1 MSKDNTINQTDEDS
15 KKTKKSENQ
24 KSENQKT
31 EIVKA
36 DEKSKKITKT
46 KKPVKTKKIKVP
58 SLFKKKYTQ
67 KSLDKKIYKKIFI
80 ADDKKFL
87 QNYIKQVGTKT
98 KKNEEIPLYSIPRDI
113 EITKKDQK
121 QLVTIAKSIK
131 KQKSGF
137 KFGPLIAV
145 VAFILAV
152 GITVTLTKNLV
163 CRKIITSTCESIF
176 EAKCDIGYLNLKFLD
191 SSFTMKNFEV
201 ANKKEPMKDLFSIED
216 LNLDFDFPQL
226 LKAHFVIEDISVL
239 GVETGKERT
248 TSGDISAKK
257 LAKIQKKKAKKA
269 AKEAKKTE
277 NTGFMVALKDKVV
290 NLTTTEISSL
300 FEQYNPQ
307 TIIENCYA
315 QLETPKMSEDVKN
328 QIAKINEEWKKTP
341 ETLTTKIDSVKTS
354 VNAAA
359 NYDFSS
365 IQNNPT
371 KIKEALETI
380 NNAITEVNSLK
391 DETSKVANNFKTQ
404 ANEVSDLSKKLTD
417 AITHD
422 KNLAQ
427 DEISKITSFKLSDV
441 KNIISGYF
449 DKLGYSLLG
458 KYYPYVYKAVNKL
471 LEIKN
476 SSSSS
481 TKKTKTKKEKTKVV
495 AGTRQSGR
503 NVYFVGDTTPR
514 FWLKN
519 LSASGF
525 GISANAINVSSD
537 QDALGKPA
545 EANFTLSKNNIAHNA
560 KLVVDTRSSSSA
572 PLINAD
578 YNCSSFPINLPSSL
592 FAGGQGVPTFDAT
605 SKFSANA
612 KIYDAEGF
620 TISGDGDFTN
630 LKITAE
636 AFEPEYAYNIYAGV
650 LSKITSMTLGVTA
663 GYKSSDG
670 LIMNISTD
678 ADKKFANALVAE
690 MQTQLAS
697 VKKSVEEQLS
707 AKITELTGGALGE
720 VSSFD
725 DIKAKITNAQSS
737 VDELSK
743 QLEAKKQEATNL
755 LTSKVDEAK
764 NQATQKATEATNQ
777 ATEKAKEAAS
787 SKLKGLL
794 GR

>member
-1 MSKDNTINQTDEDS
+1 MSKDKSINKTDEDS
-15 KKTKKSENQ
+15 KKTKKSAN
-24 KSENQKT
+24 SET

-36 DEKSKKITKT
+36 DEKSKKITKI
-46 KKPVKTKKIKVP
+46 KKTAKTKKIKVP

-67 KSLDKKIYKKIFI
+67 KSLDKKIYKRIFI

-113 EITKKDQK
+113 EITKKAQK

-145 VAFILAV
+145 VAFIFAV

-191 SSFTMKNFEV
+191 SSFTIKNFEV
-201 ANKKEPMKDLFSIED
+201 ANKKDPMKDLFSIEN

-239 GVETGKERT
+239 GIETGKERT
-248 TSGDISAKK
+248 TSGDISAKR

-277 NTGFMVALKDKVV
+277 NTGFMIALKDKVV

-307 TIIENCYA
+307 TIIENCYT

-328 QIAKINEEWKKTP
+328 QIAKINDEWKKTP

-354 VNAAA
+354 VNAIT

-365 IQNNPT
+365 IQNNST

-380 NNAITEVNSLK
+380 NSAITEVNSLK
-391 DETSKVANNFKTQ
+391 EETTKVANNLKNQ

-481 TKKTKTKKEKTKVV
+481 TKKTKTKIV

-503 NVYFVGDTTPR
+503 NVYFIGDSTPR

-519 LSASGF
+519 FRASGF
-525 GISANAINVSSD
+525 GISANAVNVSSD

-560 KLVVDTRSSSSA
+560 KLVVDTRRSSSA
-572 PLINAD
+572 PLINVD

-592 FAGGQGVPTFDAT
+592 FGGGQGVPTFDAT

-620 TISGDGDFTN
+620 TISGNGDFTN

-678 ADKKFANALVAE
+678 ANQKFANALVAE

-755 LTSKVDEAK
+755 LTSKVDEVK
-764 NQATQKATEATNQ
+764 NQATQKATEAANQ

-787 SKLKGLL
+787 DKLKGLF

>member
-1 MSKDNTINQTDEDS
+1 MSKDKSINKTDEDS
-15 KKTKKSENQ
+15 KKTKKSAN
-24 KSENQKT
+24 SKT

-36 DEKSKKITKT
+36 DEKSKKITKI
-46 KKPVKTKKIKVP
+46 KKTAKTKKIKVP

-67 KSLDKKIYKKIFI
+67 KSLDKKIYKRIFI

-113 EITKKDQK
+113 EITKKAQK

-145 VAFILAV
+145 VAFIFAV

-191 SSFTMKNFEV
+191 SSFTIKNFEV
-201 ANKKEPMKDLFSIED
+201 ANKKDPMKDLFSIEN

-239 GVETGKERT
+239 GIETGKERT
-248 TSGDISAKK
+248 TSGDISAKR

-277 NTGFMVALKDKVV
+277 NTGFMIALKDKVV

-307 TIIENCYA
+307 TIIENCYT

-328 QIAKINEEWKKTP
+328 QIAKINDEWKKTP

-354 VNAAA
+354 VNAIT

-365 IQNNPT
+365 IQNNST

-380 NNAITEVNSLK
+380 NSAITEVNSLK
-391 DETSKVANNFKTQ
+391 EETTKVANNLKNQ

-481 TKKTKTKKEKTKVV
+481 TKKTKTKIV

-503 NVYFVGDTTPR
+503 NVYFIGDSTPR

-519 LSASGF
+519 FRASGF
-525 GISANAINVSSD
+525 GISANAVNVSSD

-560 KLVVDTRSSSSA
+560 KLVVDTRRSSSA

-592 FAGGQGVPTFDAT
+592 FGGGQGVPTFDAT

-620 TISGDGDFTN
+620 TISGNGDFTN

-678 ADKKFANALVAE
+678 ANQKFANALVAE

-755 LTSKVDEAK
+755 LTSKVDEVK
-764 NQATQKATEATNQ
+764 NQATQKATEAANQ

-787 SKLKGLL
+787 DKLKGLF

>member
-1 MSKDNTINQTDEDS
+1 MSKDKSINKTDEDS
-15 KKTKKSENQ
+15 KKTKKSAN
-24 KSENQKT
+24 SKT

-36 DEKSKKITKT
+36 DEKSKKITKI
-46 KKPVKTKKIKVP
+46 KKTAKTKKIKVP

-67 KSLDKKIYKKIFI
+67 KSLDKKIYKRIFI

-113 EITKKDQK
+113 EITKKAQK

-145 VAFILAV
+145 VAFIFAV

-191 SSFTMKNFEV
+191 SSFTIKNFEV
-201 ANKKEPMKDLFSIED
+201 ANKKDPMKDLFSIEN

-239 GVETGKERT
+239 GIETRKERT
-248 TSGDISAKK
+248 TSGDISAKR

-277 NTGFMVALKDKVV
+277 NTGFMIALKDKVV

-307 TIIENCYA
+307 TIIENCYT

-328 QIAKINEEWKKTP
+328 QIAKINDEWKKTP

-354 VNAAA
+354 VNAIA

-365 IQNNPT
+365 IQNNST

-380 NNAITEVNSLK
+380 NSAITEVNSLK
-391 DETSKVANNFKTQ
+391 EETTKVANNLKNQ

-481 TKKTKTKKEKTKVV
+481 TKKTKTKIV

-503 NVYFVGDTTPR
+503 NVYFIGDSTPR

-519 LSASGF
+519 FRASGF
-525 GISANAINVSSD
+525 GISANAVNVSSD

-560 KLVVDTRSSSSA
+560 KLVVDTRRSSSA

-592 FAGGQGVPTFDAT
+592 FGGGQGVPTFDAT

-620 TISGDGDFTN
+620 TISGNGDFTN

-678 ADKKFANALVAE
+678 ANQKFANALVAE

-755 LTSKVDEAK
+755 LTSKVDEVK
-764 NQATQKATEATNQ
+764 NQATQKATEAANQ

-787 SKLKGLL
+787 DKLKGLF

>member
-1 MSKDNTINQTDEDS
+1 MSKDKSINKTDEDS
-15 KKTKKSENQ
+15 KKTKKSAN
-24 KSENQKT
+24 SET

-36 DEKSKKITKT
+36 DEKSKKITKI
-46 KKPVKTKKIKVP
+46 KKTAKTKKIKVP

-67 KSLDKKIYKKIFI
+67 KSLDKKIYKRIFI

-113 EITKKDQK
+113 EITKKAQK

-145 VAFILAV
+145 VAFIFAV

-191 SSFTMKNFEV
+191 SSFTIKNFEV
-201 ANKKEPMKDLFSIED
+201 ANKKDPMKDLFSIEN

-239 GVETGKERT
+239 GIETGKERT
-248 TSGDISAKK
+248 TSGDISAKR

-277 NTGFMVALKDKVV
+277 NTGFMIALKDKVV

-307 TIIENCYA
+307 TIIENCYT

-328 QIAKINEEWKKTP
+328 QIAKINDEWKKTP

-354 VNAAA
+354 VNAIT

-365 IQNNPT
+365 IQNNST

-380 NNAITEVNSLK
+380 NSAITEVNSLK
-391 DETSKVANNFKTQ
+391 EETTKVANNLKNQ

-481 TKKTKTKKEKTKVV
+481 TKKTKTKIV

-503 NVYFVGDTTPR
+503 NVYFIGDTTPR

-519 LSASGF
+519 FRASGF
-525 GISANAINVSSD
+525 GISANAVNVSSD

-560 KLVVDTRSSSSA
+560 KLVVDTRRSSSA

-592 FAGGQGVPTFDAT
+592 FGGGQGVPTFDAT

-620 TISGDGDFTN
+620 TISGNGDFTN

-678 ADKKFANALVAE
+678 ANQKFANALVAE

-755 LTSKVDEAK
+755 LTSKVDEVK
-764 NQATQKATEATNQ
+764 NQATQKATEAANQ

-787 SKLKGLL
+787 DKLKGLF

>member
-1 MSKDNTINQTDEDS
+1 MSKDKSINKTDEDS
-15 KKTKKSENQ
+15 KKTKKSAN
-24 KSENQKT
+24 SET

-36 DEKSKKITKT
+36 DEKSKKITKI
-46 KKPVKTKKIKVP
+46 KKTAKTKKIKVP

-67 KSLDKKIYKKIFI
+67 KSLDKKIYKRIFI

-113 EITKKDQK
+113 EITKKAQK

-145 VAFILAV
+145 VAFIFAV

-191 SSFTMKNFEV
+191 SSFTIKNFEV
-201 ANKKEPMKDLFSIED
+201 ANKKDPMKDLFSIEN

-239 GVETGKERT
+239 GIETGKERT
-248 TSGDISAKK
+248 TSGDISAKR

-277 NTGFMVALKDKVV
+277 NTGFMIALKDKVV

-307 TIIENCYA
+307 TIIENCYT

-328 QIAKINEEWKKTP
+328 QIAKINDEWKKTP

-354 VNAAA
+354 VNAIT

-365 IQNNPT
+365 IQNNST

-380 NNAITEVNSLK
+380 NSAITEVNSLK
-391 DETSKVANNFKTQ
+391 EETTKVANNLKNQ

-481 TKKTKTKKEKTKVV
+481 TKKTKTKIV

-503 NVYFVGDTTPR
+503 NVYFIGDSTPR

-519 LSASGF
+519 FRASGF
-525 GISANAINVSSD
+525 GISANAVNVSSD

-560 KLVVDTRSSSSA
+560 KLVVDTRRSSSA

-592 FAGGQGVPTFDAT
+592 FGGGQGVPTFDAT

-620 TISGDGDFTN
+620 TISGNGDFTN

-678 ADKKFANALVAE
+678 ANQKFANALVAE

-755 LTSKVDEAK
+755 LTSKVDEVK
-764 NQATQKATEATNQ
+764 NQATQKATEAANQ

-787 SKLKGLL
+787 DKLKGLF

>member
-1 MSKDNTINQTDEDS
+1 MSKDKSINKTDEDS
-15 KKTKKSENQ
+15 KKIKK
-24 KSENQKT
+24 T
-31 EIVKA
+31 A
-36 DEKSKKITKT
+36 
-46 KKPVKTKKIKVP
+46 KTKKIKVP

-67 KSLDKKIYKKIFI
+67 KSLDKKIYKRIFI

-113 EITKKDQK
+113 EITKKAQK

-145 VAFILAV
+145 VAFIFAV

-191 SSFTMKNFEV
+191 SSFTIKNFEV
-201 ANKKEPMKDLFSIED
+201 ANKKDPMKDLFSIEK

-239 GVETGKERT
+239 GIETGKERT
-248 TSGDISAKK
+248 TSGDISAKR

-277 NTGFMVALKDKVV
+277 NTGFMIALKDKVV

-307 TIIENCYA
+307 TIIENCYT

-328 QIAKINEEWKKTP
+328 QIAKINDEWKKTP

-354 VNAAA
+354 VNAIT

-365 IQNNPT
+365 IQNNST

-380 NNAITEVNSLK
+380 NSAITEVNSLK
-391 DETSKVANNFKTQ
+391 EETTKVANNLKNQ
-404 ANEVSDLSKKLTD
+404 ANEVSVLSKKLTD

-481 TKKTKTKKEKTKVV
+481 TKKTKTKIV

-503 NVYFVGDTTPR
+503 NVYFIGDSTPR

-519 LSASGF
+519 FRASGF
-525 GISANAINVSSD
+525 GISANAVNVSSD

-560 KLVVDTRSSSSA
+560 KLVVDTRRSSSA

-592 FAGGQGVPTFDAT
+592 FGGGQGVPTFDAT

-620 TISGDGDFTN
+620 TISGNGDFTN

-678 ADKKFANALVAE
+678 ANQKFANALVAE

-755 LTSKVDEAK
+755 LTSKVDEVK
-764 NQATQKATEATNQ
+764 NQATQKATEAANQ

-787 SKLKGLL
+787 DKLKGLF

>member
-1 MSKDNTINQTDEDS
+1 MSKDKSINKTDEDS
-15 KKTKKSENQ
+15 KKTKKSAN
-24 KSENQKT
+24 SET

-36 DEKSKKITKT
+36 DEKSKKITKI
-46 KKPVKTKKIKVP
+46 KKTAKTKKIKVP

-67 KSLDKKIYKKIFI
+67 KSLDKKIYKRIFI

-113 EITKKDQK
+113 EITKKAQK

-145 VAFILAV
+145 VAFIFAV

-163 CRKIITSTCESIF
+163 CRKIITSTSESIF

-191 SSFTMKNFEV
+191 SSFTIKNFEV
-201 ANKKEPMKDLFSIED
+201 ANKKDPMKDLFSIEN

-239 GVETGKERT
+239 GIETGKERT
-248 TSGDISAKK
+248 TSGDISAKR

-277 NTGFMVALKDKVV
+277 NTGFMIALKDKVV

-307 TIIENCYA
+307 TIIENCYT

-328 QIAKINEEWKKTP
+328 QIAKINDEWKKTP

-354 VNAAA
+354 VNAIT

-365 IQNNPT
+365 IQNNST

-380 NNAITEVNSLK
+380 NSAITEVNSLK
-391 DETSKVANNFKTQ
+391 EETTKVANNLKNQ

-481 TKKTKTKKEKTKVV
+481 TKKTKTKIV

-503 NVYFVGDTTPR
+503 NVYFIGDTTPR

-519 LSASGF
+519 FRASGF
-525 GISANAINVSSD
+525 GISANAVNVSSD

-560 KLVVDTRSSSSA
+560 KLVVDTRRSSSA

-592 FAGGQGVPTFDAT
+592 FGGGQGVPTFDAT

-620 TISGDGDFTN
+620 TISGNGDFTN

-678 ADKKFANALVAE
+678 ANQKFANALVAE

-755 LTSKVDEAK
+755 LTSKVDEVK
-764 NQATQKATEATNQ
+764 NQATQKATEAANQ

-787 SKLKGLL
+787 DKLKGLF

>member
-1 MSKDNTINQTDEDS
+1 MSKDKSINKTDEDS
-15 KKTKKSENQ
+15 KKTKKSAN
-24 KSENQKT
+24 SKT

-36 DEKSKKITKT
+36 DEKSKKITKI
-46 KKPVKTKKIKVP
+46 KKTAKTKKIKVP

-67 KSLDKKIYKKIFI
+67 KSLDKKIYKRIFI

-113 EITKKDQK
+113 EITKKAQK

-145 VAFILAV
+145 VAFIFAV

-191 SSFTMKNFEV
+191 SSFTIKNFEV
-201 ANKKEPMKDLFSIED
+201 ANKKDPMKDLFSIEN

-239 GVETGKERT
+239 GIETGKERT
-248 TSGDISAKK
+248 TSGDISAKR

-277 NTGFMVALKDKVV
+277 NTGFMIALKDKVV

-307 TIIENCYA
+307 TIIENCYT

-328 QIAKINEEWKKTP
+328 QIAKINDEWKKTP

-354 VNAAA
+354 VNAIA

-365 IQNNPT
+365 IQNNST

-380 NNAITEVNSLK
+380 NSAITEVNSLK
-391 DETSKVANNFKTQ
+391 EETTKVANNLKNQ

-481 TKKTKTKKEKTKVV
+481 TKKTKTKIV

-503 NVYFVGDTTPR
+503 NVYFIGDTTPR

-519 LSASGF
+519 FRASGF
-525 GISANAINVSSD
+525 GISANAVNVSSD

-560 KLVVDTRSSSSA
+560 KLVVDTRRSSSA

-592 FAGGQGVPTFDAT
+592 FGGGQGVPTFDAT

-620 TISGDGDFTN
+620 TISGNGDFTN

-678 ADKKFANALVAE
+678 ANQKFANALVAE

-755 LTSKVDEAK
+755 LTSKVDEVK
-764 NQATQKATEATNQ
+764 NQATQKATEAANQ

-787 SKLKGLL
+787 DKLKGLF